1 MPDLERYR
9 AKRHADRTPEPLK
22 RPHTSGEGA
31 ESSWCSATRRGGCTT
46 TCGSNGTA
54 SCSAGRSRGGVPLRA
69 GERALAVHVEDH
81 PLEYAGFEGEI
92 PAGEYGGGTVDIWD
106 HGTYE
111 LVHEQP
117 DGTLTVIL
125 HGERVEGEWA
135 LVPAHLDGKEKN
147 WLIVRASKLGALGPH
162 RTYGPMRPRP
172 AKRIPRGS
180 DWEFEIEWPGARA
193 LAPVEGAKGRFEHDE
208 GEVLDGRCGP
218 LLAQMPR
225 ALRTSEC
232 VLDGVICALDDD
244 GVPRRELLEDG
255 GGALVYMV
263 FDVLEYEGEP
273 LLGLAWSTRR
283 TRLLELLDE
292 RVDDLRLSRS
302 YDDGAELP
310 LRCPRAWARGRG
322 EAPRVALSRGRRER

>member
-1 MPDLERYR
+1 M
-9 AKRHADRTPEPLK
+9 
-22 RPHTSGEGA
+22 
-31 ESSWCSATRRGGCTT
+31 
-46 TCGSNGTA
+46 
-54 SCSAGRSRGGVPLRA
+54 
-69 GERALAVHVEDH
+69 HVEDH

-111 LVHEQP
+111 LVHERP

-147 WLIVRASKLGALGPH
+147 WLIVRASKLGALGTSPH
-162 RTYGPMRPRP
+162 VRADASP
-172 AKRIPRGS
+172 AGEAHPARQRLG
-180 DWEFEIEWPGARA
+180 FEIEWPGARA

-208 GEVLDGRCGP
+208 GEALDGRCGP

-302 YDDGAELP
+302 YDDGAEL
-310 LRCPRAWARGRG
+310 RSAARGLGLGVVAKRRASRYREG
-322 EAPRVALSRGRRER
+322 VVSDDWRVLAP